1 MAAGVALAALY
12 GTIPVPILVIV
23 VVLGLL
29 EIGLAIFALVD
40 LYRRPTDRVAL
51 ANKWI
56 WMAIILLVNLV
67 GPILY
72 LAIAR
77 KPAVQ
82 SEGPA
87 APPPNRMEQVVDSLY
102 GPRDGSAPS

>member
-1 MAAGVALAALY
+1 MSVAAGPALSAVY
-12 GTIPVPILVIV
+12 GSIPAPILIIV
-23 VVLGLL
+23 VVLALL

-56 WMAIILLVNLV
+56 WVAIILLVNLV
-67 GPILY
+67 GPIVY

-77 KPAVQ
+77 KPAIQ
-82 SEGPA
+82 SEGAA
-87 APPPNRMEQVVDSLY
+87 APSPNRMEQVVDSLY
-102 GPRDGSAPS
+102 GPRDG